1 MTKAELVGEI
11 SRKTGLE
18 KKQVMDTV
26 EALMEVVSNSLA
38 NGEPV
43 YLRGFGSFIIK
54 QRAAKLARNITKNT
68 TIQLPAR
75 KVPAFKP
82 SKTLAVKVDKK
93 NA

>member
-18 KKQVMDTV
+18 KKQVLETV
-26 EALMEVVSNSLA
+26 ETFMEVVSSSLSA
-38 NGEPV
+38 GEPV
-43 YLRGFGSFIIK
+43 YLRGFGSFIVK
-54 QRAAKLARNITKNT
+54 QRAAKTARNITKNT

-82 SKTLAVKVDKK
+82 SKTLSVKIDKK

>member
-18 KKQVMDTV
+18 KKQVMETV
-26 EALMEVVSNSLA
+26 ETLMEVVSSSLA
-38 NGEPV
+38 SGEPV

-54 QRAAKLARNITKNT
+54 QRAAKTARNITKNT

-82 SKTLAVKVDKK
+82 SKTLSIKVDKK